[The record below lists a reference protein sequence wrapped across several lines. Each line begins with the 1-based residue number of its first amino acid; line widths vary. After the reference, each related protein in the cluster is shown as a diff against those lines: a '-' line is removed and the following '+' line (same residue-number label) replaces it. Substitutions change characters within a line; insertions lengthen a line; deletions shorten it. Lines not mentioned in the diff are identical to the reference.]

1 MNKLEFAIALK
12 PIEVIT
18 GKKFTE
24 DQINIYHMLIKTTLE
39 DLQKGIIKLCMER
52 KFTNIPT
59 PAEILEYCNGTK
71 LDLDGQALIA
81 ANKLKKAIRGI
92 GKYES
97 VAFDDYLIHK
107 VIKASYGSWVK
118 ICKIDLDELET
129 FLKWDFGKLYKTYAT
144 YKNLEDLPI
153 YLVGSHEASNLALQ
167 TTPKIKYIGDKQKCL
182 KWQTVLSDN
191 NKLIDNDK
199 LVALGFEEEVKKIE
213 NNNIDVKKLIEEGKE
228 KFKID
233 APEKKEGPVRTK
245 EELKE
250 LLKIKLMEG

>member
-1 MNKLEFAIALK
+1 MNKIEFMVALK
-12 PIEVIT
+12 PIEIIT
-18 GKKFTE
+18 GKKFSE
-24 DQINIYHMLIKTTLE
+24 DQINIYHMLIKTSLE

-81 ANKLKKAIRGI
+81 GNKLKNAIRRI

-107 VIKASYGSWVK
+107 VIKASYGTWVK
-118 ICKIDLDELET
+118 ICKVDMEELET
-129 FLKWDFGKLYKTYAT
+129 FLKWDFPKLYKTYST

-153 YLVGSHEASNLALQ
+153 YLTGTHEASNLALDYKP
-167 TTPKIKYIGDKQKCL
+167 TIKYIGDKEKAL
-182 KWQTVLSDN
+182 KWQNSLFKN

-199 LVALGFEEEVKKIE
+199 LIALGFKEEVKLLGKNE
-213 NNNIDVKKLIEEGKE
+213 VDVKKLIEEVKE
-228 KFKID
+228 MFKVD
-233 APEKKEGPVRTK
+233 VVEKKKGQVRTK
-245 EELKE
+245 AEL
-250 LLKIKLMEG
+250 IKLLEG